1 VRHWL
6 IVTVLTLLA
15 SGPIVHV
22 QAPATPPADQY
33 RALDQALAR
42 LKSSGSVETKDLEQ
56 RLVELRNTRGG
67 PCRLDILCTRLWQL
81 VTERATKNALRS
93 DVSVD
98 ATRGTGATVR
108 YQTIA
113 ERQAKSDVHEMK
125 QLTPVTESLP
135 IGSYYIW
142 SVRSTAATSP
152 VDRTADFTMTSERIT
167 LVEQ

>member
-1 VRHWL
+1 MVHRSGWWTVRCPNGSGCEASSRCSCASTSTTSSTPSTCSSATTISTAPRSDGSPMSTRRPAERMSPSTSASDRATRVRHWL

-67 PCRLDILCTRLWQL
+67 PCRLDILCTRL
-81 VTERATKNALRS
+81 
-93 DVSVD
+93 
-98 ATRGTGATVR
+98 
-108 YQTIA
+108 
-113 ERQAKSDVHEMK
+113 
-125 QLTPVTESLP
+125 
-135 IGSYYIW
+135 
-142 SVRSTAATSP
+142 
-152 VDRTADFTMTSERIT
+152 
-167 LVEQ
+167 

>member
-1 VRHWL
+1 
-6 IVTVLTLLA
+6 VLTLLA
-15 SGPIVHV
+15 GGPIVHV

-33 RALDQALAR
+33 RALDQAIAR
-42 LKSSGSVETKDLEQ
+42 LKSDGSVQTKDLEQ
-56 RLVELRNTRGG
+56 RLVELRDTRGG
-67 PCRLDILCTRLWQL
+67 PCRLDTLCARLWQM
-81 VTERATKNALRS
+81 VTERAAGSSLRS
-93 DVSVD
+93 AVSVD
-98 ATRGTGATVR
+98 STRGMGATVR

-113 ERQAKSDVHEMK
+113 ERLAKGDVHEMK

-142 SVRSTAATSP
+142 SMRNTAATSP